1 MQPAAQAPEPAP
13 VAASRPSRL
22 AQLRRLIRAIAEVDA
37 TEIEAAAQQLGQSR
51 RMLTPL
57 AWVAGTLVLL
67 INGIKL
73 LILNWRL
80 TVLQL
85 VPASWVWLAM
95 WDLKRH
101 LLHGDSF
108 AHLTLPARAALIA
121 AILAFS
127 VLAYWCNTVFAFAI
141 DAPPP
146 PRIAPAMRR
155 AREGRGLIVSSGLA
169 LGTVLAFATITVPR
183 YFGPW
188 VFALILSVVIGLM
201 MVSFVTV
208 PARIIGLKQQKL
220 PPKQALARSAVG
232 GALSAV
238 VMTPGFLMGR
248 IGLILLGMKHFHL
261 LGFVL
266 LSIGTALYAAGM
278 SSVKAV
284 KLSMKLSPG
293 KLA

>member
-1 MQPAAQAPEPAP
+1 M
-13 VAASRPSRL
+13 
-22 AQLRRLIRAIAEVDA
+22 
-37 TEIEAAAQQLGQSR
+37 GQSR
-51 RMLTPL
+51 RILTPL

-80 TVLQL
+80 TILQL

-108 AHLTLPARAALIA
+108 AHLTLPERVLLIA

-155 AREGRGLIVSSGLA
+155 SCEGRRLIVSSGLA
-169 LGTVLAFATITVPR
+169 LGAGAGVRHDHRAALFRVVGVRPDPHRRHRPHDGQLRHRPGQDHRPEAAEAAAEAGPR
-183 YFGPW
+183 
-188 VFALILSVVIGLM
+188 A
-201 MVSFVTV
+201 
-208 PARIIGLKQQKL
+208 
-220 PPKQALARSAVG
+220 SAVG
-232 GALSAV
+232 GA
-238 VMTPGFLMGR
+238 
-248 IGLILLGMKHFHL
+248 
-261 LGFVL
+261 
-266 LSIGTALYAAGM
+266 
-278 SSVKAV
+278 
-284 KLSMKLSPG
+284 
-293 KLA
+293 